1 MYSKNEGGEKMEKNR
16 DSIAW
21 QSTLTEGML
30 QDSGISEQE
39 ISLMINELDDAVA
52 EIMESYDVGR

>member
-1 MYSKNEGGEKMEKNR
+1 MENNR

-30 QDSGISEQE
+30 QDAGISEQE
-39 ISLMINELDDAVA
+39 VSLMINELNDAVA